1 MLNHIKVIFK
11 KLVTIFLNLLM
22 LFIAL
27 NIYSLSR
34 NEYRMGSDKHLKDS
48 QLIFD
53 DNTDFKT
60 GLVIIFSI
68 FYSIINIMLLKSR
81 NKSTSQKVFSSLLLL
96 YGCYSLYMFFRYI

>member
-34 NEYRMGSDKHLKDS
+34 NE
-48 QLIFD
+48 

-68 FYSIINIMLLKSR
+68 FYFIINIMLLKSR